1 MKKLILL
8 LTAFISLTATH
19 GQTNVYQPFP
29 EDSASWVFDGWNSL
43 SGGYNHSTIYKMK
56 GDTIIN
62 STSYN
67 KIYIQTLT
75 FYYINY
81 PPNPI
86 VGYNNFSIEHYWGG
100 IRQDSINKKVYL
112 ILPTMNSDT
121 LLFDFNLI
129 IGDTLPPSYLNN
141 QGGSNI
147 VTGIDSIQIGNKYHK
162 KFNFNVSN
170 PYIWVDSFIEG
181 IGSWAG
187 LDNIYQAFEGGS
199 DLACFNENSVGGEYS
214 GECVI
219 EPFTVSIH
227 NISLVLNFKISPNPF
242 TNETLL
248 QTDKTLRNA
257 SLTISNSI
265 GQQVK
270 QIKNISGQSIIL
282 NRGNL
287 PSGLYFVQLTQDGK
301 ILMMDKIIITD
312 K

>member
-8 LTAFISLTATH
+8 LTAFISLTTTQ

-29 EDSASWVFDGWNSL
+29 EDSASWVFDVWNSL
-43 SGGYNHSTIYKMK
+43 SEGYDYSEIYKMK

-67 KIYIQTLT
+67 KIYIQTLK
-75 FYYINY
+75 FYYIQY

-86 VGYNNFSIEHYWGG
+86 VGYNNFSTERYWGG

-112 ILPTMNSDT
+112 MLPKMKSDT

-129 IGDTLPPSYLNN
+129 KGDTLPPSYLNN
-141 QGGSNI
+141 QSGLNI
-147 VTGIDSIQIGNKYHK
+147 VSGIDSILIGSKYHK
-162 KFNFNVSN
+162 RFNFYKS
-170 PYIWVDSFIEG
+170 PGIWVDSFIEG
-181 IGSWAG
+181 VGSWVG
-187 LDNIYQAFEGGS
+187 LDRIYQTFEGGS
-199 DLACFNENSVGGEYS
+199 DLACFNENSVGGTYI

-227 NISLVLNFKISPNPF
+227 NIDITLNFKISPNPF
-242 TNETLL
+242 NNETLL
-248 QTDKTLRNA
+248 KTDKTLKNA

-270 QIKNISGQSIIL
+270 RTDNISGQSIIID
-282 NRGNL
+282 RGNL
-287 PSGLYFVQLTQDGK
+287 PSGLYIVQLTQDSK
-301 ILMMDKIIITD
+301 ILMIDKIIITD